1 MHSLDTEALRRR
13 LTRFKAMSDIIIP
26 LTKKHKE
33 MFFSPAN
40 FFAEL

>member
-1 MHSLDTEALRRR
+1 MHSTDTEALRRR
-13 LTRFKAMSDIIIP
+13 LTRFKGVSYIIIP

-33 MFFSPAN
+33 MFFLPAN